1 MSEEVNYTSVEYN
14 GDQYKVLITY
24 GVSKDR
30 VLISKDGKTKVFGV
44 PISECKKLKKKR

>member
-1 MSEEVNYTSVEYN
+1 MNKDVEYTSVEYN

-24 GVSKDR
+24 GTLKDR

-44 PISECKKLKKKR
+44 PIAECKKLKKKR